1 MKKIVVSW
9 FEIFVD
15 TWVLSPPYFRVRQMR
30 QPVHI
35 YIYTCCCST
44 CDTTYGHVY
53 DSLLLLGVSLSQPP
67 PSSSCVSTCSSF
79 PLVPACVF
87 IVRVFQCSSLHY
99 NNSHPHISLCIPSV
113 NLPSLFVSSVRLVFS
128 WSALKPF
135 LSLYFV
141 CWSLHIGS
149 ISCLPAQP
157 CDILILNCAH

>member
-1 MKKIVVSW
+1 MWKETMKKIVVSW
-9 FEIFVD
+9 FEIFIH
-15 TWVLSPPYFRVRQMR
+15 TWVLSPPYFRVRQTR

-44 CDTTYGHVY
+44 CDTTYGYVY

-113 NLPSLFVSSVRLVFS
+113 KLPSLFVSSVRLVFS
-128 WSALKPF
+128 WSA
-135 LSLYFV
+135 
-141 CWSLHIGS
+141 
-149 ISCLPAQP
+149 
-157 CDILILNCAH
+157 